1 MDKHPS
7 SKPLLQFQIEAGHRQ
22 AKATAGLF
30 LLRILKV
37 YRIDESIRMMD
48 IRIHSV
54 YVKEG
59 PRQSSRTSGH
69 DGSTATSPTLVEG
82 CRGEQNAFLSI
93 MEKVCVNF

>member
-7 SKPLLQFQIEAGHRQ
+7 NKTLLQFQVDAGHRQ

-37 YRIDESIRMMD
+37 YRIDKSIRLMD

-59 PRQSSRTSGH
+59 PRQSSRGLTH
-69 DGSTATSPTLVEG
+69 RDGNNSHIG
-82 CRGEQNAFLSI
+82 RGAQR
-93 MEKVCVNF
+93 